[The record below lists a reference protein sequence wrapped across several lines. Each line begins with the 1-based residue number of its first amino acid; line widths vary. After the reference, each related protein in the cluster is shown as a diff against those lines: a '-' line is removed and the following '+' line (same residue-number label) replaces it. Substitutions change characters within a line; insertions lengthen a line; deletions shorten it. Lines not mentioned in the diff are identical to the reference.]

1 LPIGATV
8 ITAYDRALFEATYR
22 AVLPALEAL
31 ARRVPRRVLRA
42 LANRADR
49 REAAAYYTDEAVR
62 VGALRRIAVDRFDAR
77 SDAVSIY
84 YRELRRRGEG
94 S

>member
-1 LPIGATV
+1 M

-22 AVLPALEAL
+22 AVLPSIAAVTRLL
-31 ARRVPRRVLRA
+31 PYRVLRT

-49 REAAAYYTDEAVR
+49 REAAAHYRDEAVR
-62 VGALRRIAVDRFDAR
+62 VGALRRYAVDRFDAR
-77 SDAVSIY
+77 SDAVGIY